1 MPDKSILEKLQVKP
15 GRSLLILNPPQDF
28 LAKAGAMPSG
38 AELFLEKQPAF
49 IVMAFLRS
57 MQEFLTMLSEIDRL
71 LQPSGIFWVAYPK
84 LTSVLKGDVNRDTLN
99 ATAQQRGWTGVAII
113 LIDDNWSALRLKRL

>member
-28 LAKAGAMPSG
+28 LAKAGAMPAG

-49 IVMAFLRS
+49 IVTAFLRS
-57 MQEFLTMLSEIDRL
+57 MQEFLVLLSEIDRFL
-71 LQPSGIFWVAYPK
+71 LPAGIFWVAYPK
-84 LTSVLKGDVNRDTLN
+84 LTSILKGDVNRDTLN
-99 ATAQQRGWTGVAII
+99 AAAQQRGWTGVAMIS
-113 LIDDNWSALRLKRL
+113 IDDDWSALRLKRL